1 MKRQPRTLARLVPGA
16 ILCGLTAFATAP
28 IWADTPQVTMV
39 EEHWELVLGEPD
51 SALSAPQT
59 SMVMSPTG
67 DSNGVY
73 FLFTLNHRSEPGYS
87 PGGMQVQL
95 WDGDNFLDERSSNEG
110 GTLAHSG
117 EVIRWVQR
125 LSVGEG
131 LLKFTV
137 LDGSSETW
145 GSFGGENLHLSVSAT
160 SGDLGDYRPGVSL
173 TESQVNFAE
182 NRVVSLTL
190 TKIKWLTDDGQEHEI
205 NAPIPV
211 DVSLDP

>member
-1 MKRQPRTLARLVPGA
+1 MKRQSQALARLVPRA

-28 IWADTPQVTMV
+28 IWADTPQVVQV

-73 FLFTLNHRSEPGYS
+73 FLFTLNHRSEPEYS
-87 PGGMQVQL
+87 PGGFQVQL
-95 WDGDNFLDERSSNEG
+95 WDGDQLLDELKNNEG
-110 GTLAHSG
+110 GTLSHNG

-125 LSVGEG
+125 LSVNEG
-131 LLKFTV
+131 SLNFKVF
-137 LDGSSETW
+137 DGSSETW
-145 GSFGGENLHLSVSAT
+145 GSFGGDNFKLSVGT
-160 SGDLGDYRPGVSL
+160 TGNDLSGYRPGVSL

-190 TKIKWLTDDGQEHEI
+190 TKIKWLTNDGEWHEI